1 MESKELTIELTNY
14 CEHNCKFCS
23 SDAVEDRERAEYL
36 NMAQVVMAIGDKHY
50 NRINLSGGE
59 PISHPDFYAIHKYC
73 EKHADDVV
81 VYSNLIKHLI
91 YNAHVIDGV
100 YLEANLTVTPETD
113 KIHILR
119 RIKQGREANRPEVK
133 LSRNHCEDCSCD
145 HKVFRYDG
153 KFVRT
158 PCAKYE
164 ETNDGNV

>member
-1 MESKELTIELTNY
+1 MKTKELTLELTNH
-14 CEHNCKFCS
+14 CIHGCKFCS
-23 SDAVEDRERAEYL
+23 SNAVEDWAD
-36 NMAQVVMAIGDKHY
+36 AQFLTLGTIVSVLHDKHFD
-50 NRINLSGGE
+50 RINLSGGE
-59 PISHPDFYAIHKYC
+59 PLSNPDFYHIHRIC
-73 EKHADDVV
+73 EDHADDVV

-119 RIKQGREANRPEVK
+119 RVKQGKEANRPEVK
-133 LSRNHCEDCSCD
+133 LSRNHREDCSCD
-145 HKVFRYDG
+145 HKVLRYDG

-164 ETNDGNV
+164 EI

>member
-1 MESKELTIELTNY
+1 MKELTIELTNY
-14 CEHNCKFCS
+14 CRHNCKFCS
-23 SDAVEDRERAEYL
+23 SNTTDDFGEAYLITIDRIKEAL
-36 NMAQVVMAIGDKHY
+36 LDKHFD
-50 NRINLSGGE
+50 RINLSGGE
-59 PISHPDFYAIHKYC
+59 PLAHPNFYYIHNLC
-73 EKHADDVV
+73 EKHTEDVV

-119 RIKQGREANRPEVK
+119 RVKQGKEANRPEVK

-145 HKVFRYDG
+145 HRVLRYDG

-164 ETNDGNV
+164 ETK